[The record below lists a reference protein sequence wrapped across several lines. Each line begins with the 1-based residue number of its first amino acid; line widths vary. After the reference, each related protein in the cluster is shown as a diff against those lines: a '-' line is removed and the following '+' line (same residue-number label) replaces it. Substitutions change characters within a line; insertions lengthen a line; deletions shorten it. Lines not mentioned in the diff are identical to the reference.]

1 MVNTSSAMS
10 SERAIPDLWDVF
22 GSRGGGLAVRRNS
35 WQKMQ
40 KQLTEDERT
49 VTELFNDLHVHADLP
64 PENNPNKHKNARWD
78 STKEKKKKFEILL
91 KKSK

>member
-40 KQLTEDERT
+40 KQLSEDERT
-49 VTELFNDLHVHADLP
+49 VTELFNDLHVHDDLP
-64 PENNPNKHKNARWD
+64 TENNSIPSKHKNRWE
-78 STKEKKKKFEILL
+78 SEFSF
-91 KKSK
+91 KSNNSF